1 MVKILDLDR
10 LFDKYIEGYVYKNVG
25 KIKPDEIENKIPVLY
40 EEFGNAPQKDLDG
53 KTPNEYYRTFPPE
66 ELLAAL
72 KEHIEKDVPV
82 NDFLVE
88 GITANCG
95 SAKVVKEMLMNDEN
109 EYFTAYLM
117 NILNDMNAEIPV
129 ARYLEF
135 ACLDYPENIGELATE
150 SLSACA
156 DKVKAAVLSAYSFAE
171 EEKKCRLTEILSNVK
186 EKSDEVY
193 DRLIK
198 EFLSH
203 KDKIPMYANYLAKY
217 GDERAIAALKE
228 TIAGKVN
235 YQEFEELKF
244 AIECLGG
251 EYTEKRD
258 FTEDAIYKKVKGKK

>member
-82 NDFLVE
+82 SDFLVE

-135 ACLDYPENIGELATE
+135 
-150 SLSACA
+150 
-156 DKVKAAVLSAYSFAE
+156 
-171 EEKKCRLTEILSNVK
+171 
-186 EKSDEVY
+186 
-193 DRLIK
+193 
-198 EFLSH
+198 
-203 KDKIPMYANYLAKY
+203 
-217 GDERAIAALKE
+217 
-228 TIAGKVN
+228 
-235 YQEFEELKF
+235 
-244 AIECLGG
+244 
-251 EYTEKRD
+251 
-258 FTEDAIYKKVKGKK
+258 